1 MEFTLQNLCYSTFQK
16 AYISIIYR
24 LSHDKSTYGQVSISL
39 SFKIATKT
47 VDINLVIIS
56 KTNGTFQTTSLYNS
70 LLSPLSQSPKTL
82 SHFQKTK
89 PKPTKPNSLFSHFFR
104 HFPGKKK
111 KKMSAGLGKCSKI
124 RHIVRL
130 RQMLRRW
137 RNKARLSANRI
148 PSDVPAGHVA
158 VCVGSSCR
166 RFVVRATHLNHPIF
180 KKLLVQ
186 AEEEYG
192 FNNQGPLAIPCDES
206 LFEEVLR
213 FISRSE
219 SGKNGNNPTRFVN
232 LEDFQR
238 YCHVGIRNNLDFWPE
253 SRPLLHG
260 IADKTIW

>member
-1 MEFTLQNLCYSTFQK
+1 MSTGF
-16 AYISIIYR
+16 A
-24 LSHDKSTYGQVSISL
+24 
-39 SFKIATKT
+39 
-47 VDINLVIIS
+47 
-56 KTNGTFQTTSLYNS
+56 
-70 LLSPLSQSPKTL
+70 
-82 SHFQKTK
+82 
-89 PKPTKPNSLFSHFFR
+89 
-104 HFPGKKK
+104 
-111 KKMSAGLGKCSKI
+111 KCSKI

-137 RNKARLSANRI
+137 RNKARISANRI

-166 RFVVRATHLNHPIF
+166 RFVVRATYLNHPMF

-192 FNNQGPLAIPCDES
+192 FSHHGPLAIPCDES

-213 FISRSE
+213 YISRSE
-219 SGKNGNNPTRFVN
+219 SGHSSNPTRFLN

-238 YCHVGIRNNLDFWPE
+238 YCHVGIRPNLDFWSD

-260 IADKTIW
+260 LAEKSIW

>member
-1 MEFTLQNLCYSTFQK
+1 MEFNLQHLCYYTFQK
-16 AYISIIYR
+16 AYTSITYG
-24 LSHDKSTYGQVSISL
+24 LSHDKSTYGQVSISQ

-47 VDINLVIIS
+47 ADINLVIIS
-56 KTNGTFQTTSLYNS
+56 KTNGTFQTTSLYNPP
-70 LLSPLSQSPKTL
+70 LSPLSQSLKTS

-89 PKPTKPNSLFSHFFR
+89 KTKPNSPFSDFFR
-104 HFPGKKK
+104 HFPGK

>member
-1 MEFTLQNLCYSTFQK
+1 MALSKPHPYITHFYPHYLNPSKLPLIFKKQK
-16 AYISIIYR
+16 
-24 LSHDKSTYGQVSISL
+24 K
-39 SFKIATKT
+39 
-47 VDINLVIIS
+47 N
-56 KTNGTFQTTSLYNS
+56 
-70 LLSPLSQSPKTL
+70 
-82 SHFQKTK
+82 KTK
-89 PKPTKPNSLFSHFFR
+89 PKPTKPNSPFSDFFR
-104 HFPGKKK
+104 HFPGKK

-260 IADKTIW
+260 ISDKTIW